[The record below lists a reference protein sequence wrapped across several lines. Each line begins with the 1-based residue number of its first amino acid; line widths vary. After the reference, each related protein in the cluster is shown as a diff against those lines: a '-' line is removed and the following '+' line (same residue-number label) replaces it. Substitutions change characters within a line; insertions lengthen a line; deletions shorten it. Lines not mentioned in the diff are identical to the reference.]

1 MRKMYEGKKM
11 GKFNSEKVV
20 SVVPAAL
27 QGFEANYAHYS
38 AARVMRGPPQTRP
51 LFLRECGKVKAERRR
66 GGRRAQGSLIDVAVR
81 EKGEVGCEICKANFR
96 SLGRHRSVGRSG
108 RTPNP
113 RTSAKT
119 VAERCSQ
126 GSVSVNSA
134 VALCTKRSGVDSER

>member
-96 SLGRHRSVGRSG
+96 SLGRHR